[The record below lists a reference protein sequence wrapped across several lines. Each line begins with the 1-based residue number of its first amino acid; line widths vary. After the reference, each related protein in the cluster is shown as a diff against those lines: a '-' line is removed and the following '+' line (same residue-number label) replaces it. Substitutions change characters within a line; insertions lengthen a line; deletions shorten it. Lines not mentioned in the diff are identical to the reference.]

1 MLLLPIQI
9 VILTIKEGFRMIIEV
24 FGSSWG
30 PGAFLGLQIQ
40 WSACDVDGGFDSH
53 ILPPTSSPARLPRIG
68 GHFIFV
74 LKIPKSPQFYPARHH
89 EPSPREGGAE
99 RPRQIPVTLET
110 LRAIGEGI
118 F

>member
-40 WSACDVDGGFDSH
+40 WLASEVSGGFDSH
-53 ILPPTSSPARLPRIG
+53 ILPPTSNPAMICGFYFCPPSSQKSAKNGPR
-68 GHFIFV
+68 
-74 LKIPKSPQFYPARHH
+74 A
-89 EPSPREGGAE
+89 AE
-99 RPRQIPVTLET
+99 RAAGNQPRFAT
-110 LRAIGEGI
+110 
-118 F
+118 

>member
-30 PGAFLGLQIQ
+30 HGAFLGLQIQ

-53 ILPPTSSPARLPRIG
+53 ILPPSLT
-68 GHFIFV
+68 
-74 LKIPKSPQFYPARHH
+74 
-89 EPSPREGGAE
+89 
-99 RPRQIPVTLET
+99 
-110 LRAIGEGI
+110 
-118 F
+118 